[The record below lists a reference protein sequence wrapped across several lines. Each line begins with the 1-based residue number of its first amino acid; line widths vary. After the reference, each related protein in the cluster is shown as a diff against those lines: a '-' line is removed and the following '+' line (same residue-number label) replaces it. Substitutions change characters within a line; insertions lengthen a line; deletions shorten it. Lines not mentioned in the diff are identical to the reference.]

1 MVFVITEKACLGP
14 VILLRLWQ
22 GHTTLWTLQLD
33 VEPSKQTLLMVNME
47 ARCFVVSVAALRDYA
62 DILATVSN
70 LIGMELETGPAD
82 AAFNL
87 LGFR

>member
-14 VILLRLWQ
+14 IILLRLWQ
-22 GHTTLWTLQLD
+22 GHATLWTLQLD

-47 ARCFVVSVAALRDYA
+47 ARCFVVSITALRRSA
-62 DILATVSN
+62 DILATVSD

-82 AAFNL
+82 ATFDL
-87 LGFR
+87 LGFW